1 VIFVIFKV
9 KNRNSAS
16 LNEDFT
22 TMNSVKSASRDVKFI
37 KLIFLLFL
45 LTACSS
51 DDKPKNLIPQDKMAK
66 ILSEIH
72 ILEAQINNLHFQ
84 HEDSSVYIYQRKRF
98 ELIKTFELDTN
109 SFKVSLKYYLLNP
122 DKMKDIYVE
131 VKKLLE
137 AKKKVIEAKKK
148 LEDKKKKLIENKK
161 KAIPEEIKKIDSLR
175 RIKDEKRV
183 KEEDKK
189 HLISLQHLPK
199 LKPSTKLQ

>member
-1 VIFVIFKV
+1 M
-9 KNRNSAS
+9 R
-16 LNEDFT
+16 L
-22 TMNSVKSASRDVKFI
+22 R
-37 KLIFLLFL
+37 IFLLTFL

-84 HEDSSVYIYQRKRF
+84 HQDSSVYIYQKKRF
-98 ELIKTFELDTN
+98 EIMKTFELDTT

-137 AKKKVIEAKKK
+137 AKKKVIEAKKAI
-148 LEDKKKKLIENKK
+148 EDKKKKLIED
-161 KAIPEEIKKIDSLR
+161 KKIL
-175 RIKDEKRV
+175 
-183 KEEDKK
+183 EDKK
-189 HLISLQHLPK
+189 KGIIGKKNVIDSVRKPLNPINVIK
-199 LKPSTKLQ
+199 LKLSKKTTPNLP